1 MIIKHIKEFAIQ
13 HDESLGLLRIQ
24 WVGGQCMRHFRD
36 AFRQLQQLA
45 KELRISKA
53 LIELDTLPDISAYDQ
68 LWLGSNWLP
77 RLQQLSL
84 QQVVVVLG
92 SGQVY
97 NSQAIEMLLTTGR
110 IPFSFDIQLFTQ
122 ASPAMHWLTDDSP
135 RLPALLAAWHTAY
148 GPALPAMRSTE
159 GPKAAYY
166 WA

>member
-1 MIIKHIKEFAIQ
+1 MIITHIKQFAIQ
-13 HDESLGLLRIQ
+13 HDESMRLLRVEWI
-24 WVGGQCMRHFRD
+24 GGQSMRHFRD

-45 KELRISKA
+45 KELSISKA
-53 LIELDTLPDISAYDQ
+53 LLELDTLPDISAYDQ
-68 LWLGSNWLP
+68 LWLGTNWLP
-77 RLQQLSL
+77 RLQQLPL

-110 IPFSFDIQLFTQ
+110 VPFAFDIQMFTQ
-122 ASPAMHWLTDDSP
+122 VSPAMHWLTDESP

-148 GPALPAMRSTE
+148 GPALPPMRSTKE
-159 GPKAAYY
+159 PKAAYY